1 MSDRK
6 PDMFMP
12 ALLGGAAAGLL
23 SGLPVVQCMCCLWI
37 IGGAMLSAHLL
48 ANKSPVSLTAGEGA
62 IVGAL
67 SGIFAAVVERLIS
80 IPLAAFSLGFA
91 RKLLESMSRFTE
103 EMPSGWETW
112 LDRSHA
118 LSPTL
123 FLLGLM
129 ITAFIFAALGA
140 LGGIL
145 GASLFGKKPSPKIP
159 PQGES
164 NAPQNPG
171 DRQP

>member
-1 MSDRK
+1 MSERK

-12 ALLGGAAAGLL
+12 ALVGGAAAGLL

-37 IGGAMLSAHLL
+37 IGGAMLSALFL
-48 ANKSPVSLTAGEGA
+48 ARNSPVSLTAGEGA

-67 SGIFAAVVERLIS
+67 SGIFAALVERLVS
-80 IPLAAFSLGFA
+80 IPFTAFSREFA

-103 EMPSGWETW
+103 EMPSGWENW
-112 LDRSHA
+112 LDRSRVLTPA
-118 LSPTL
+118 F

-145 GASLFGKKPSPKIP
+145 GASLFGRKPNPQIP
-159 PQGES
+159 LQGES
-164 NAPQNPG
+164 HAPQNPG
-171 DRQP
+171 YRQP